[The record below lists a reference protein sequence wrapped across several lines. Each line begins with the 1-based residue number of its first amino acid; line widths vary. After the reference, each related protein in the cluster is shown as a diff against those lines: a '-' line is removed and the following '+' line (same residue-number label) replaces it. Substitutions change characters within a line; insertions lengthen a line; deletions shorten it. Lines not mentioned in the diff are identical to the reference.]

1 MKKKLLFPSGLAL
14 LMCLF
19 LFAGGLSAQTETVSV
34 EFVNTASPTTWSL
47 PTDVTVTSVTIEAI
61 GGGGGGGSVDGYN
74 SSLFRSGGGGSG
86 AAYAK
91 RTLTTFTQGQSFT
104 ITVGAGG
111 VNTPTWEGNALDIAH
126 ISGHYNYSYTNGGP
140 SLVVSNGT
148 TLVKAAGGLTVSGR
162 NNMSGANALDL
173 SQSIGELVHIGGN
186 GSSAYAS
193 NEAEWQVTSAG
204 SGGGAG
210 GSTSNGGNGVTSINL
225 DGNNQGGAAGG
236 GRAGAGGKG
245 QGTWNST
252 PTSENG
258 HNYGG
263 GGSGA
268 WCTGVNWAYT
278 GGRGGNGIVVITYTY
293 LNTPTQ
299 SVSIAN
305 ASANVCSGGDFDVA
319 LNITADGFDMNQ
331 AVVVTDMLGSW
342 DLSISG
348 GGASYNPLDEKWHV
362 TGSITNFTSSTV
374 QYSIGVTVTTPDGT
388 ANATATV
395 TLTIYPELNG
405 GLIAEDQLVCHDLSI
420 QLLNSV
426 QDATGGSGNGSYQWV
441 RWDEVVVTNAGEID
455 WGAMEWTEIVDNADE
470 STYLPTLQGTYYYA
484 RGFVDPVC
492 GTAYALVYGE
502 TERDYLQVTTVDPI
516 SFSEDYSAE
525 DTICSNESYS
535 RDLGLSFESPVVP
548 TYEYYSDL
556 ELTWKIYWQQSTD
569 KGNSW
574 TNLTGLVWE
583 IYHVNLTPS
592 DFSAGDDIW
601 YRAAIKINDCDSV
614 PSNAIYKIHVKEI
627 PSYAGQFP
635 DINITLWY
643 GACDTSIAELVP
655 PVLTPTPASIT
666 RVDNYGDRLTPN
678 EYVLTWSVIA
688 DDCNIPVEYTQNVTV
703 EYPVCGTLDEPYVIT
718 DVQGNEYQTIRI
730 GCECWLAENLR
741 TSTTDAT
748 YYDDDPANERF
759 GMLYTWEDAVG
770 SNNEEMATMAG
781 GTYIQGVCP
790 KDWAMPTV
798 AQYNKMM
805 EVAGTAEDI
814 KSDDENDWMPD
825 LVGTNTVG
833 FAAMGAGY
841 FSGMQYQ
848 RLLGYTDFWTADD
861 NESNS
866 TVAKAMEL
874 RPGCDELLNVDKNK
888 ADKLSV
894 RCVRVETVP
903 STTDCGTVTVDGV
916 EYETVIIGS
925 QCWTKRNLRSTK
937 AADGTDITG
946 TTLGHSSKTEPYYY
960 CPTNGHFPD
969 IPVEER
975 GYLYNWPAAN
985 VVCPTGWHL
994 PSDAEWTTM
1003 EQNLTTAD
1011 LSATGYRGD
1020 HAAKLAGSDYWHT
1033 STNANAPGNYD
1044 NAERNATGFTA
1055 VPAGYCSGGSA
1066 GQATYMTKFW
1076 SSTENENNPNYAW
1089 YRQLYY
1095 GNAGVMRHTTEA
1107 SGKQYGHSVRCVKD

>member
-111 VNTPTWEGNALDIAH
+111 VNTPTWEGNSWDIAH

-258 HNYGG
+258 HNFGG

-305 ASANVCSGGDFDVA
+305 ASANVCSGANYDVA
-319 LNITADGFDMNQ
+319 LNITAEGFDLYQ
-331 AVVVTDMLGSW
+331 AHVADEMVVHYGI
-342 DLSISG
+342 SIS
-348 GGASYNPLDEKWHV
+348 ANEPEYNSLDGKWHL
-362 TGSITNFTSSTV
+362 TGSISNTSGATDNFPITV
-374 QYSIGVTVTTPDGT
+374 MVTTPDGT

-395 TLTIYPELNG
+395 TLNVYPELDG
-405 GLIAEDQLVCHDLSI
+405 GVIAKDQLVCAGQTIEILKGDG
-420 QLLNSV
+420 SV
-426 QDATGGSGNGSYQWV
+426 VTDGLYYSSVTTAEASGGSGSGSYRWYAYDIINGSDYELIASANEKNY
-441 RWDEVVVTNAGEID
+441 RPNENGYFSFKRE
-455 WGAMEWTEIVDNADE
+455 
-470 STYLPTLQGTYYYA
+470 
-484 RGFVDPVC
+484 FVDPVC
-492 GTAYALVYGE
+492 GSAWATDGNDGSYLIVVTVNPFELYEYG
-502 TERDYLQVTTVDPI
+502 
-516 SFSEDYSAE
+516 FSE
-525 DTICSNESYS
+525 DTICSNENYTHDLVWEGYS
-535 RDLGLSFESPVVP
+535 PAADWYGNGN
-548 TYEYYSDL
+548 
-556 ELTWKIYWQQSTD
+556 WQESTD
-569 KGNSW
+569 KGATWVDLASSSSSV
-574 TNLTGLVWE
+574 TVS
-583 IYHVNLTPS
+583 LTPD

-601 YRAAIKINDCDSV
+601 YRFIYPFGDCDPIPGNS
-614 PSNAIYKIHVKEI
+614 IHKIHVKEV
-627 PSYAGQFP
+627 PSYAGKFP

-703 EYPVCGTLDEPYVIT
+703 EYPVCGTLAEPYVIT
-718 DVQGNEYQTIRI
+718 DRYGYEYNTIRI
-730 GCECWLAENLR
+730 GCDCWLAENLR
-741 TSTTDAT
+741 TIADNAT
-748 YYDDDPANERF
+748 YYDDDEANEAF
-759 GMLYTWEDAVG
+759 GKLYDWNDAVG
-770 SNNEEMATMAG
+770 SFNYELETKLG
-781 GTYIQGVCP
+781 TTYIQGICP
-790 KDWAMPTV
+790 MGWAMPTV

-805 EVAGTAEDI
+805 EVAGTAEDV
-814 KSDDENDWMPD
+814 KSDDENAWLPD

-841 FSGMQYQ
+841 YSGMQYQ

-894 RCVRVETVP
+894 RCVRVEPLSYININIAFDMEDEFGDGWDGGAYLLAEYGGSSVKLFLDREHGTHFENTLPVPQGSDVTLTWSQGNSDHEISITVTNTETEEVLYHIENLSGTADGEELTTFHVDGHSNPADLQLVDFVLKQMYSGYWNNGSFSSP
-903 STTDCGTVTVDGV
+903 STGFLQVDYGTGVLNLSKVGYGSEDHAIIALPVGAHIQLNWIGYTTGCFFTVKYPDGTVIYDATTVNEGPLYEFDV
-916 EYETVIIGS
+916 E
-925 QCWTKRNLRSTK
+925 KK
-937 AADGTDITG
+937 
-946 TTLGHSSKTEPYYY
+946 
-960 CPTNGHFPD
+960 
-969 IPVEER
+969 
-975 GYLYNWPAAN
+975 
-985 VVCPTGWHL
+985 
-994 PSDAEWTTM
+994 
-1003 EQNLTTAD
+1003 
-1011 LSATGYRGD
+1011 
-1020 HAAKLAGSDYWHT
+1020 
-1033 STNANAPGNYD
+1033 
-1044 NAERNATGFTA
+1044 
-1055 VPAGYCSGGSA
+1055 
-1066 GQATYMTKFW
+1066 
-1076 SSTENENNPNYAW
+1076 
-1089 YRQLYY
+1089 
-1095 GNAGVMRHTTEA
+1095 
-1107 SGKQYGHSVRCVKD
+1107 